1 MLCIRGPQGQ
11 LWRHAAVALS
21 CRIGRRQRPAAP
33 APGAT
38 TARPED
44 RLKHTIVDKVRMLRS
59 VPLLSEVSTEVLAD
73 LAALS
78 RVEDLASGRV
88 LFSQGEPADAFF
100 LIIDGEVGVARDG
113 ASSFVARRGEELG
126 ALAVLDERPRAFTA
140 TTTEQTVLLR
150 IGAEDFL
157 YLIEQHPRLAK
168 GVIRYLAHEVRST
181 IRGGGRYP
189 LPTTE

>member
-1 MLCIRGPQGQ
+1 MHPRASGLPLASR
-11 LWRHAAVALS
+11 AAALS
-21 CRIGRRQRPAAP
+21 CRIGRRRPLAAP
-33 APGAT
+33 APSEAT
-38 TARPED
+38 ASHED

-78 RVEDLASGRV
+78 RVEDLAPGRV
-88 LFSQGEPADAFF
+88 LFSEGEPADAFF
-100 LIIDGEVGVARDG
+100 LIIDGEVGVARSG
-113 ASSFVARRGEELG
+113 ASSFVARQGEELG
-126 ALAVLDERPRAFTA
+126 ALAVLDERPRVFTA
-140 TTTEQTVLLR
+140 TTTERTLLLR

-181 IRGGGRYP
+181 IHGDGRYP
-189 LPTTE
+189 LPPTE